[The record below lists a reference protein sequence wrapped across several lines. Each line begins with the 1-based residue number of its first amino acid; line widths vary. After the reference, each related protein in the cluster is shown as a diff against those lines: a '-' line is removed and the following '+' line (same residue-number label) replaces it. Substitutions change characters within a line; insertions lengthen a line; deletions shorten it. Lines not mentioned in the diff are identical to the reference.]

1 MEIQI
6 IKSGCSSGYETFS
19 GFIDNTIPF
28 RVGRHNVK
36 ENYFEEDLKGNLND
50 DQVMRIFKEI
60 NSLRK
65 QKKLL

>member
-6 IKSGCSSGYETFS
+6 VKSSNSSGYETFS
-19 GFIDNTIPF
+19 GFINGTIPF
-28 RVGRHNVK
+28 RVGRYNVK

-60 NSLRK
+60 DSLRN